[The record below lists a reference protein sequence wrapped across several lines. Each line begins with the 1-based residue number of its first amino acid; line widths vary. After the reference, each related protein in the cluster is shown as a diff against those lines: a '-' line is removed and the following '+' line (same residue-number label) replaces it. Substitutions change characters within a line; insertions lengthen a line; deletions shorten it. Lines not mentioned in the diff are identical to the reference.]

1 VIDADDAV
9 TLREAVAAVKAL
21 GKRIRDDRQG
31 PDGWLDLLSD
41 DGVLLRVG
49 R

>member
-9 TLREAVAAVKAL
+9 TLREEVAAAKAL
-21 GKRIRDDRQG
+21 AKRIRDVRQG

-41 DGVLLRVG
+41 DGALVRVG

>member
-9 TLREAVAAVKAL
+9 TLREGVAAVKAL
-21 GKRIRDDRQG
+21 GRRIRDVKQG

-41 DGVLLRVG
+41 DGALVRVG

>member
-9 TLREAVAAVKAL
+9 TLREEVASVEAL
-21 GKRIRDDRQG
+21 SKRIRDVRQG
-31 PDGWLDLLSD
+31 LDGWLYLLSD
-41 DGVLLRVG
+41 DGALVRVE